1 MTLQAGFIMGGF
13 MQNIQVH
20 KTALNNSINNSEIC
34 ENDAKM
40 VDFFCK
46 IIYNNFEKAGKRP
59 VYRQK

>member
-1 MTLQAGFIMGGF
+1 MGGF

-46 IIYNNFEKAGKRP
+46 IIYNNFEKAGKHP